1 MKGGKKRAAFGLTVL
16 VLSAVFATVVL
27 LALAVP
33 TATDFGIDDARGY
46 QNTYVLVPVNITNAQ
61 NGPIAG
67 IGFNISY
74 NKSVINVVGIQA
86 GSLASDWDFSTGYA
100 NYSWGTAVAIVFNGS
115 GTEIGDGSRGP
126 TVILNFSV
134 VGAPGATSPMNIT
147 DIQLSDLSGN
157 VGTAPAKNG
166 TFTISKI
173 FDTEAP
179 TNPYPSIFGLH
190 NGTIKPDVTIA
201 VSKLYTYSC
210 EGTGGHTEYARIWNN
225 SGLDVTAT
233 WKGYKGD
240 WHNITFN
247 RTFVLHKN
255 ETYNYTMRTG
265 SYPQIHHT
273 DALPTAN
280 GWINCTEFT
289 DANGH
294 SYSYTNWIPAIRLQ

>member
-210 EGTGGHTEYARIWNN
+210 EGTGGHTEYARIWNET
-225 SGLDVTAT
+225 LDVNAT
-233 WKGYKGD
+233 WNGYVGNG
-240 WHNITFN
+240 HNISFN
-247 RTFVLHKN
+247 EPFMLVAG
-255 ETYNYTMRTG
+255 EMYNYSFRTG

-273 DALPTAN
+273 DALLTAN
-280 GWINCTEFT
+280 GWINCSRFVDTNDKKYT
-289 DANGH
+289 D
-294 SYSYTNWIPAIRLQ
+294 WIPAINLGA